1 MGFRLHWSCAF
12 GLTVMWFGTIG
23 IAYAH
28 PGRDEQ
34 SAAAPQTSARSTL
47 RNAVEITTKDGY
59 RTITSNGIPNHPTG
73 AFPNRGNPNSVA
85 PQQYQFR
92 VPLEPKANEKP
103 TPMRGSLFGV
113 ALNGVVFDP
122 GTAEFWNGDRRGGW
136 NYEALGGGMNLGI
149 DENHAHVQPS
159 GAYHYHGIPA
169 GLVEQLT
176 NERGSVRSR
185 LRGGSGDKRVAQSM
199 LLIGY
204 AADGFPIY
212 GPEAHG
218 DANDA
223 SSPLKKMKSS
233 YRLRSGTRPGGSE
246 GPGGK
251 FDGTFTADFEYVQ
264 GAGDLDEC
272 NGRTGV
278 TPEYP
283 GGTYYYVLTDEFPFI
298 PRFYRGTPDESFRKN
313 EGLGGPG
320 ARGGPAGAAGP
331 GPAGGGGAG
340 GPGGRRPP
348 PRDGQRGNR
357 PPPPR

>member
-1 MGFRLHWSCAF
+1 MGLSPHGSCAF
-12 GLTVMWFGTIG
+12 ALAAVWFGLIG
-23 IAYAH
+23 VADAH
-28 PGRDEQ
+28 PGHHEQ
-34 SAAAPQTSARSTL
+34 PARAGQSARSTL
-47 RNAVEITTKDGY
+47 KNAIEITTNDGY
-59 RTITSNGIPNHPTG
+59 RTITSNGIPNHATG

-92 VPLEPKANEKP
+92 VPLEPKVNENP

-122 GTAEFWNGDRRGGW
+122 GTAEFWNNDRRGGW

-149 DENHAHVQPS
+149 DANHAHVQPS
-159 GAYHYHGIPA
+159 GAYHYHGIPV
-169 GLVEQLT
+169 GLVEQMMK
-176 NERGSVRSR
+176 ERGSVNSR
-185 LRGGSGDKRVAQSM
+185 QRGGSVGADKREPKSM

-212 GPEAHG
+212 GPAAHG
-218 DANDA
+218 DANDP
-223 SSPLKKMKSS
+223 SSALKKMKSS
-233 YRLRSGTRPGGSE
+233 YRLKSGTRPAGSE

-264 GAGDLDEC
+264 SAGDLDEC

-298 PRFYRGTPDESFRKN
+298 PRFHRGTPDESFRTN
-313 EGLGGPG
+313 EGP
-320 ARGGPAGAAGP
+320 
-331 GPAGGGGAG
+331 G

-348 PRDGQRGNR
+348 PRDGQR